1 MAFFCKRFSEF
12 CSNNTASTESRVTN
26 NSNIHPI
33 KLRNKTPTFAK
44 AMNYKIESL
53 NTEQAE
59 LLEQGKLL
67 PVMEDFYTIQ
77 GEGFNSGKAAYFI
90 RVGGCDVGCHWCDVK
105 ESWDASVHPLVKVE
119 DVVKKVVDS
128 GSKAVVITGGEPLQ
142 YNMDHITAEFRKKN
156 IETFIETSGA
166 YPLTGD
172 WDWICLSPKKT
183 MHPLADVYKKADE
196 LKVIVY
202 NKNDFEWAQQ
212 EAEKVNKECL
222 LFLQPEWSKNNEM
235 MPLIVEFV
243 KTHQNWMV
251 SLQSHKYM
259 NIP

>member
-1 MAFFCKRFSEF
+1 
-12 CSNNTASTESRVTN
+12 
-26 NSNIHPI
+26 
-33 KLRNKTPTFAK
+33 
-44 AMNYKIESL
+44 MNYKVESV

-59 LLEQGKLL
+59 LLNAGKLL

-77 GEGFNSGKAAYFI
+77 GEGFNSGKPAYFV

-105 ESWDASVHPLVKVE
+105 ESWDASLHPLVKAD
-119 DVVKKVVDS
+119 DVVRKVLES
-128 GSKAVVITGGEPLQ
+128 KSKAVVITGGEPLQ
-142 YNMDHITAEFRKKN
+142 YNMDYITEQFKSKN
-156 IETFIETSGA
+156 IEIFIETSGA
-166 YPLTGD
+166 YPLTGN

-183 MHPLADVYKKADE
+183 MNPLPEVYTKANE

-202 NKNDFEWAQQ
+202 NKNDFDWALEQ
-212 EAEKVNKECL
+212 AKKVNKNCL
-222 LFLQPEWSKNNEM
+222 LFLQPEWSKSNQM

-243 KTHQNWMV
+243 KEHQNWMV